1 MTIRV
6 KAGCLISQET
16 ASDWVVVTPTSA
28 LLSANL
34 YHRNYLY
41 KSEFQYKNMP
51 EIEPE
56 KPAQGSTKKIV
67 PVVYYE
73 MLAYR
78 LQGFTYREIASMVD
92 YHEDRVRH
100 LFAKG
105 GVLNGLWRDWVTT
118 HRNEVVDNALVELYE
133 ELPEIMRVTALVA
146 KSRGP
151 DGTAARK
158 QIQDMLLGDTRRP
171 VTAGTDNSI
180 SEEKKAEIRKAFTN
194 FGVLDVA
201 ATTVAEA
208 PAEVAQ

>member
-1 MTIRV
+1 M
-6 KAGCLISQET
+6 S
-16 ASDWVVVTPTSA
+16 
-28 LLSANL
+28 
-34 YHRNYLY
+34 
-41 KSEFQYKNMP
+41 

-56 KPAQGSTKKIV
+56 KPAQGGTKKIV

-78 LQGFTYREIASMVD
+78 LQGFTYREIAKMVD

-118 HRNEVVDNALVELYE
+118 HRNEVVDNALLELYE

-146 KSRGP
+146 KGRGP

-158 QIQDMLLGDTRRP
+158 QIQDMLLGETRRP
-171 VTAGTDNSI
+171 VAAGSDNSI
-180 SEEKKAEIRKAFTN
+180 SEEKKAEIRKAFQN
-194 FGVLDVA
+194 FGVIDVT
-201 ATTVAEA
+201 ATAVPEA
-208 PAEVAQ
+208 PVEVAQ